1 MRIGHGFDVHKIVP
15 GKGMTLGGIFIP
27 SKYSIE
33 AYSDG
38 DIIIHTLAD
47 ALLGALAMGDIGQY
61 FPSNDPKIRDIS
73 SSLIL
78 DKVAN
83 MVLDRGFSIENIDV
97 TLILEEPKMSTHLL
111 SIRKNLSEKLNI
123 DIEQLS
129 CKATTTDG
137 LGPEGESLGISCHT
151 VVLLSKLP

>member
-38 DIIIHTLAD
+38 DIIIHALAD

>member
-38 DIIIHTLAD
+38 DIIIHALAD

-78 DKVAN
+78 DKVVN

>member
-38 DIIIHTLAD
+38 DIIIHALAD

-78 DKVAN
+78 DKVVN

-111 SIRKNLSEKLNI
+111 SIRKY
-123 DIEQLS
+123 
-129 CKATTTDG
+129 
-137 LGPEGESLGISCHT
+137 
-151 VVLLSKLP
+151 